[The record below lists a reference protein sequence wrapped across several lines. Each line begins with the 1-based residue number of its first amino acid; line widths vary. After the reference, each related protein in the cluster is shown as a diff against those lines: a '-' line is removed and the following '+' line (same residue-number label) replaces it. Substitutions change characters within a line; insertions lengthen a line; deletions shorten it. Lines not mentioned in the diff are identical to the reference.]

1 MKFVTVIR
9 KAVVLLFWI
18 ALWGAAAYYINQPL
32 LLPSPVAVLVRIL
45 ALLFIPDFWLITGL
59 SLLRITVGIFA
70 AIILGCI
77 LAVITASGGFFDDL
91 LSPIKTITKVTPVAS
106 FILLV
111 LIWLDRDIVPA
122 IISAVMVLPVVWN
135 NVETGLQNID
145 KRLLEMARVYKLN
158 HRTKMKRIIG
168 PSIMPYFRSAAQTSI
183 GIGWKAGIAAE
194 VLTVPAHSIG
204 KMIADSKLY
213 METID
218 LFAWTLVVIMIS
230 LVIEKVLVASMMTG
244 DNNTNQKADG
254 YDRIK

>member
-9 KAVVLLFWI
+9 KAIVLLFWI
-18 ALWGAAAYYINQPL
+18 ALWGAAAYHIGQPL
-32 LLPSPVAVLVRIL
+32 LLPSPDAVLVRIL
-45 ALLFIPDFWLITGL
+45 ELLFIPDFWLITAL
-59 SLLRITVGIFA
+59 SLLRITVGIFV

-77 LAVITASGGFFDDL
+77 LAVITAASGFFDDL

-122 IISAVMVLPVVWN
+122 VISAVMVLPVVWN

-145 KRLLEMARVYKLN
+145 NSLLEMARVYKLN
-158 HRTKMKRIIG
+158 YRTKMNRIIIPG
-168 PSIMPYFRSAAQTSI
+168 IMPYFRSAVQTSI

-194 VLTVPAHSIG
+194 VLTVPTHSIG

-218 LFAWTLVVIMIS
+218 LFAWTLVVIFIS
-230 LVIEKVLVASMMTG
+230 LIIEKVLIAPMMNG
-244 DNNTNQKADG
+244 DNKSNQKAEG